1 VFFSDVL
8 QSNLNIVNQMKIDV
22 HSRACFSAANAFNL
36 NSLGMTNGLGG
47 GEGGMSS
54 MFRGL
59 EAIFAEKGGPEA
71 ASPHP
76 HLAAKF
82 AQIKQEILESSEPSD
97 LHQHLA
103 MGGGGGLQHPPQE
116 GRTQDRGQEDRQQ
129 EDRPVLS

>member
-1 VFFSDVL
+1 
-8 QSNLNIVNQMKIDV
+8 
-22 HSRACFSAANAFNL
+22 
-36 NSLGMTNGLGG
+36 MTNGLGG

-59 EAIFAEKGGPEA
+59 EAIFAEKGGQEA
-71 ASPHP
+71 VGTSAP

-82 AQIKQEILESSEPSD
+82 AQIKQEILESSEPAD
-97 LHQHLA
+97 LHHQHLA
-103 MGGGGGLQHPPQE
+103 MGGGGGGGLQHPPQE